1 MLPQFGFSELL
12 FLVIIALVILGPKDL
27 SLTMRKLGQ
36 FVAKGRSMANE
47 FKAAFDDIARQAEL
61 DDLRQEIEDLKRD
74 NAVTQAVD
82 ELKGVEKDINES
94 VMREERA
101 MKQEL
106 KKPLPDL
113 PDDQRPDLIES
124 EIEASRAPLLDHLNE
139 LRSRLMKALLAFA
152 ICTIAC
158 FFIAGPIFNIL
169 VEPFIEAFRTHGV
182 TEDPRL
188 IYTAPLEFFFVK
200 LKIALFAGLIVSFP
214 LMAWQVYAFVAPGLY
229 KNERGAFLP
238 FLIAAPA
245 LFTIGVLFVFYV
257 MMPLVMTFALSQ
269 QQAGGIDAVQIEA
282 QIKVSEYL
290 SLTLALMTAF
300 GLSFQLPVI
309 LGLLGRAGLVGA
321 ETLRSGRK
329 YAIVGILAVAAF
341 ATPPDFIS
349 QIMLTVPV
357 YGLYEISIW
366 IVSVMERKAAE
377 ADAEAEAE
385 A

>member
-1 MLPQFGFSELL
+1 MSQ
-12 FLVIIALVILGPKDL
+12 
-27 SLTMRKLGQ
+27 
-36 FVAKGRSMANE
+36 
-47 FKAAFDDIARQAEL
+47 
-61 DDLRQEIEDLKRD
+61 
-74 NAVTQAVD
+74 
-82 ELKGVEKDINES
+82 
-94 VMREERA
+94 
-101 MKQEL
+101 
-106 KKPLPDL
+106 DL
-113 PDDQRPDLIES
+113 PVDQRPDLTDNEM
-124 EIEASRAPLLDHLNE
+124 EASRAPLLEHLNE
-139 LRSRLMKALLAFA
+139 LRSRLMWALIAFA
-152 ICTIAC
+152 VSTIAC

-169 VEPFIEAFRTHGV
+169 VEPFIEAFKTHGV
-182 TEDPRL
+182 TEDPKL

-200 LKIALFAGLIVSFP
+200 LKIALFAGLFISFP

-245 LFTIGVLFVFYV
+245 LFTIGVAFVFYV
-257 MMPLVMTFALSQ
+257 MMPLVMAFALGQ
-269 QQAGGIDAVQIEA
+269 QQAGSLDSVQIEA

-290 SLTLALMTAF
+290 SLALALMTAF
-300 GLSFQLPVI
+300 GLSFQLPVV

-321 ETLRSGRK
+321 ETLRNGRK

-366 IVSVMERKAAE
+366 IVAAMERKAAE
-377 ADAEAEAE
+377 RDAEEA

>member
-1 MLPQFGFSELL
+1 
-12 FLVIIALVILGPKDL
+12 
-27 SLTMRKLGQ
+27 MRQ
-36 FVAKGRSMANE
+36 
-47 FKAAFDDIARQAEL
+47 
-61 DDLRQEIEDLKRD
+61 
-74 NAVTQAVD
+74 
-82 ELKGVEKDINES
+82 
-94 VMREERA
+94 
-101 MKQEL
+101 
-106 KKPLPDL
+106 DL
-113 PDDQRPDLIES
+113 PADQRPDLIES

-152 ICTIAC
+152 LCTIAC
-158 FFIAGPIFNIL
+158 FFVAGPIFNIL

-200 LKIALFAGLIVSFP
+200 LKIALFAGLFVSFP

-238 FLIAAPA
+238 FLIAAPV
-245 LFTIGVLFVFYV
+245 LFTLGVLFVFYV

-309 LGLLGRAGLVGA
+309 LGLLGRAGIVGA
-321 ETLRSGRK
+321 ETLRNGRK

-366 IVSVMERKAAE
+366 IVAAMERKAAE
-377 ADAEAEAE
+377 AEAEAE

>member
-1 MLPQFGFSELL
+1 MSQ
-12 FLVIIALVILGPKDL
+12 
-27 SLTMRKLGQ
+27 
-36 FVAKGRSMANE
+36 
-47 FKAAFDDIARQAEL
+47 
-61 DDLRQEIEDLKRD
+61 
-74 NAVTQAVD
+74 
-82 ELKGVEKDINES
+82 
-94 VMREERA
+94 
-101 MKQEL
+101 
-106 KKPLPDL
+106 DL
-113 PDDQRPDLIES
+113 PADQRPDLIES

-200 LKIALFAGLIVSFP
+200 LKIALFAGLFVSFP
-214 LMAWQVYAFVAPGLY
+214 IMAWQVYAFVAPGLY

-377 ADAEAEAE
+377 ADAEAEA
-385 A
+385 

>member
-1 MLPQFGFSELL
+1 
-12 FLVIIALVILGPKDL
+12 
-27 SLTMRKLGQ
+27 MRQ
-36 FVAKGRSMANE
+36 
-47 FKAAFDDIARQAEL
+47 
-61 DDLRQEIEDLKRD
+61 
-74 NAVTQAVD
+74 
-82 ELKGVEKDINES
+82 
-94 VMREERA
+94 
-101 MKQEL
+101 
-106 KKPLPDL
+106 DL
-113 PDDQRPDLIES
+113 PADQRPDLIES

-152 ICTIAC
+152 LCTIAC
-158 FFIAGPIFNIL
+158 FFVAGPIFNIL

-200 LKIALFAGLIVSFP
+200 LKIALFAGLFVSFP

-238 FLIAAPA
+238 FLIAAPV
-245 LFTIGVLFVFYV
+245 LFTLGVLFVFYV

-309 LGLLGRAGLVGA
+309 LGLLGRAGIVGA
-321 ETLRSGRK
+321 ETLRNGRK

-366 IVSVMERKAAE
+366 IVAAMERKAAE
-377 ADAEAEAE
+377 AEAEAEAE

>member
-1 MLPQFGFSELL
+1 MSQ
-12 FLVIIALVILGPKDL
+12 
-27 SLTMRKLGQ
+27 
-36 FVAKGRSMANE
+36 
-47 FKAAFDDIARQAEL
+47 
-61 DDLRQEIEDLKRD
+61 
-74 NAVTQAVD
+74 
-82 ELKGVEKDINES
+82 
-94 VMREERA
+94 
-101 MKQEL
+101 
-106 KKPLPDL
+106 DL
-113 PDDQRPDLIES
+113 PVDQRPDLIDDEM
-124 EIEASRAPLLDHLNE
+124 EASRAPLLEHLNE
-139 LRSRLMKALLAFA
+139 LRSRLMRALIAFA
-152 ICTIAC
+152 ICTIGC
-158 FFIAGPIFNIL
+158 FFVAGPIFNIL

-200 LKIALFAGLIVSFP
+200 LKIALFAGLFVSFP
-214 LMAWQVYAFVAPGLY
+214 IMAWQVYAFVAPGLY
-229 KNERGAFLP
+229 KNEKGAFLP
-238 FLIAAPA
+238 FLIAAPV

-257 MMPLVMTFALSQ
+257 MMPLVMAFALSQ

-309 LGLLGRAGLVGA
+309 LGLLGRAGIVGA
-321 ETLRSGRK
+321 ETLRKGRK

-366 IVSVMERKAAE
+366 IVAAMERKAAE
-377 ADAEAEAE
+377 REAEA
-385 A
+385 